1 MKPSIIRL
9 RALEKQLYAYLYAMT
24 VIDFDAETVA
34 PEGSADGR
42 AEATEVLSRA
52 SFDLLVNDGT
62 AALLKEAAADAE
74 TEQERAEVRNLQ
86 RQYDEIAR
94 IPADEYAAFTKL
106 CSQSVPAW
114 TKAKRTNDFS
124 LFAPYLEKLIAA
136 RRAQARYF
144 APDRDPYEVL
154 LDRYEKGLTIAQCDE
169 FFATL
174 RETIVPLLA
183 DIQTRGKAVRTDFLD
198 QEWPIDAQRRVSKK
212 IMELWGL
219 DPAHCYLAE
228 SEHPFTTEFW
238 RGDVRITTH
247 YMPRDIFSNLYS
259 VAHEGGHA
267 LYELNINP
275 DYDYTVVTHGATMGI
290 HESQSRLFEN
300 LVGRSRA
307 FVHYLYPT
315 LKELFPAQLADVSA
329 EEIWRAVNRAEPG
342 LIRTEADELTY
353 SLHIMVRYELEK
365 ALMQGTLAV
374 ADLPA
379 AWNAKYKE
387 YLGVDVPDDAHGCLQ
402 DIHWS
407 MGDIGYFPSYALGS
421 AYGAQALDDL
431 RKTNDFDAQ
440 WANGDVEPLKAALE
454 GARLAVGQHEG
465 TRLARREPL
474 RRQVRPAPL
483 HRLSKEEIHRAVRA
497 VRQEPCG
504 PTVGAD
510 FLSARGRSPLY
521 RTKNPV
527 GCLFPAGFFQHN
539 TLSGKFRQVYRY
551 RSASSIVSNSPPST
565 SLGLAAMVD
574 LSNGMPFSLRHSS
587 TCSAMSLA

>member
-183 DIQTRGKAVRTDFLD
+183 DIQTRGRAVRTDFLD
-198 QEWPIDAQRRVSKK
+198 QEWPIDAQRRISKK

-342 LIRTEADELTY
+342 LIRTEADEVTY

-365 ALMQGTLAV
+365 RVMHGELKV
-374 ADLPA
+374 HDLPGE
-379 AWNAKYKE
+379 WNRLYKE
-387 YLGVDVPDDAHGCLQ
+387 YLGVDVPDDKHGVLQ
-402 DIHWS
+402 DSHWS
-407 MGDIGYFPSYALGS
+407 GGSIGYFPSYALGS
-421 AYGAQALDDL
+421 AYGAQLL
-431 RKTNDFDAQ
+431 RKMKETVDVDECLKTGNFAPINAWNREHIWQYGCLKKPGALLEQALGEKFD
-440 WANGDVEPLKAALE
+440 
-454 GARLAVGQHEG
+454 
-465 TRLARREPL
+465 
-474 RRQVRPAPL
+474 
-483 HRLSKEEIHRAVRA
+483 
-497 VRQEPCG
+497 
-504 PTVGAD
+504 PTVYTQYLEEKYGEI
-510 FLSARGRSPLY
+510 Y
-521 RTKNPV
+521 
-527 GCLFPAGFFQHN
+527 
-539 TLSGKFRQVYRY
+539 
-551 RSASSIVSNSPPST
+551 
-565 SLGLAAMVD
+565 GL
-574 LSNGMPFSLRHSS
+574 
-587 TCSAMSLA
+587 

>member
-174 RETIVPLLA
+174 REAIVPLLA

-353 SLHIMVRYELEK
+353 CLHVMVRYEIEK
-365 ALMQGTLAV
+365 QLIGGTLEAKDVPAV
-374 ADLPA
+374 
-379 AWNAKYKE
+379 WAKLYKE
-387 YLGVDVPDDAHGCLQ
+387 YLGIEVPNDRDGCLQ
-402 DIHWS
+402 DSHWS
-407 MGDIGYFPSYALGS
+407 GGAFGYFPSYALGS
-421 AYGAQALDDL
+421 AYGAQM
-431 RKTNDFDAQ
+431 
-440 WANGDVEPLKAALE
+440 
-454 GARLAVGQHEG
+454 
-465 TRLARREPL
+465 L
-474 RRQVRPAPL
+474 RRMEQDVDVWGAAAKGDLTPITAWLREKVHQYGGLMEPADVV
-483 HRLSKEEIHRAVRA
+483 KNA
-497 VRQEPCG
+497 CG
-504 PTVGAD
+504 D
-510 FLSARGRSPLY
+510 FSAEDYIQYLTRKYTELY
-521 RTKNPV
+521 
-527 GCLFPAGFFQHN
+527 
-539 TLSGKFRQVYRY
+539 
-551 RSASSIVSNSPPST
+551 
-565 SLGLAAMVD
+565 GL
-574 LSNGMPFSLRHSS
+574 
-587 TCSAMSLA
+587 

>member
-144 APDRDPYEVL
+144 APDRDLYEVL

-329 EEIWRAVNRAEPG
+329 DEIWRAVNRAEPG

-353 SLHIMVRYELEK
+353 CLHVMVRYEIEK
-365 ALMQGTLAV
+365 QLIGGTLEAKDVPAV
-374 ADLPA
+374 
-379 AWNAKYKE
+379 WAKLYKE
-387 YLGVDVPDDAHGCLQ
+387 YLGIEVPNDRDGCLQ
-402 DIHWS
+402 DSHWS
-407 MGDIGYFPSYALGS
+407 GGAFGYFPSYALGS
-421 AYGAQALDDL
+421 AYGAQM
-431 RKTNDFDAQ
+431 
-440 WANGDVEPLKAALE
+440 
-454 GARLAVGQHEG
+454 
-465 TRLARREPL
+465 L
-474 RRQVRPAPL
+474 RRMEQDVDVWGAAAKGDLTPITAWLREKVHQYGGLMEPADVV
-483 HRLSKEEIHRAVRA
+483 KNA
-497 VRQEPCG
+497 CG
-504 PTVGAD
+504 D
-510 FLSARGRSPLY
+510 FSAEDYIQYLTRKYTELY
-521 RTKNPV
+521 
-527 GCLFPAGFFQHN
+527 
-539 TLSGKFRQVYRY
+539 
-551 RSASSIVSNSPPST
+551 
-565 SLGLAAMVD
+565 GL
-574 LSNGMPFSLRHSS
+574 
-587 TCSAMSLA
+587 

>member
-198 QEWPIDAQRRVSKK
+198 QDWPIDAQRRVSKK

-353 SLHIMVRYELEK
+353 CLHVMVRYEIEK
-365 ALMQGTLAV
+365 QLIGGTLEAKDVPAV
-374 ADLPA
+374 
-379 AWNAKYKE
+379 WAKLYKE
-387 YLGVDVPDDAHGCLQ
+387 YLGIEVQNDRDGCLQ
-402 DIHWS
+402 DSHWS
-407 MGDIGYFPSYALGS
+407 GGAFGYFPSYALGS
-421 AYGAQALDDL
+421 AYGAQM
-431 RKTNDFDAQ
+431 
-440 WANGDVEPLKAALE
+440 
-454 GARLAVGQHEG
+454 
-465 TRLARREPL
+465 L
-474 RRQVRPAPL
+474 RRMEQEVDVWGAAAKGDLTPITAWLREKVHQYGGLMEPADVV
-483 HRLSKEEIHRAVRA
+483 KNA
-497 VRQEPCG
+497 CG
-504 PTVGAD
+504 D
-510 FLSARGRSPLY
+510 FSAEDYIQYLTRKYTELY
-521 RTKNPV
+521 
-527 GCLFPAGFFQHN
+527 
-539 TLSGKFRQVYRY
+539 
-551 RSASSIVSNSPPST
+551 
-565 SLGLAAMVD
+565 GL
-574 LSNGMPFSLRHSS
+574 
-587 TCSAMSLA
+587 

>member
-198 QEWPIDAQRRVSKK
+198 QEWPIDAQRLVSKK

-275 DYDYTVVTHGATMGI
+275 DYDYTVVTHG
-290 HESQSRLFEN
+290 
-300 LVGRSRA
+300 
-307 FVHYLYPT
+307 
-315 LKELFPAQLADVSA
+315 
-329 EEIWRAVNRAEPG
+329 
-342 LIRTEADELTY
+342 
-353 SLHIMVRYELEK
+353 
-365 ALMQGTLAV
+365 
-374 ADLPA
+374 
-379 AWNAKYKE
+379 
-387 YLGVDVPDDAHGCLQ
+387 CLQ

-440 WANGDVEPLKAALE
+440 WANGDVEPLKAALKE
-454 GARLAVGQHEG
+454 RVWQWGSMK
-465 TRLARREPL
+465 EPAWL
-474 RRQVRPAPL
+474 VESL
-483 HRLSKEEIHRAVRA
+483 
-497 VRQEPCG
+497 CG
-504 PTVGAD
+504 
-510 FLSARGRSPLY
+510 
-521 RTKNPV
+521 
-527 GCLFPAGFFQHN
+527 
-539 TLSGKFRQVYRY
+539 GKFDPHHFTDYLKKKY
-551 RSASSIVSNSPPST
+551 T
-565 SLGLAAMVD
+565 ELYEL
-574 LSNGMPFSLRHSS
+574 
-587 TCSAMSLA
+587 

>member
-1 MKPSIIRL
+1 M
-9 RALEKQLYAYLYAMT
+9 
-24 VIDFDAETVA
+24 
-34 PEGSADGR
+34 
-42 AEATEVLSRA
+42 
-52 SFDLLVNDGT
+52 
-62 AALLKEAAADAE
+62 KEAAADAE

-407 MGDIGYFPSYALGS
+407 MGDIGYFPSYAPGS

-440 WANGDVEPLKAALE
+440 WANGDVEPLKAALKE
-454 GARLAVGQHEG
+454 RVWQWGSMK
-465 TRLARREPL
+465 EPAWL
-474 RRQVRPAPL
+474 VESL
-483 HRLSKEEIHRAVRA
+483 
-497 VRQEPCG
+497 CG
-504 PTVGAD
+504 
-510 FLSARGRSPLY
+510 
-521 RTKNPV
+521 
-527 GCLFPAGFFQHN
+527 
-539 TLSGKFRQVYRY
+539 GKFDPHHFTDYLKKKY
-551 RSASSIVSNSPPST
+551 T
-565 SLGLAAMVD
+565 ELYEL
-574 LSNGMPFSLRHSS
+574 
-587 TCSAMSLA
+587 

>member
-124 LFAPYLEKLIAA
+124 LFAPYLEKIIAA

-174 RETIVPLLA
+174 RKTIVPLLA

-353 SLHIMVRYELEK
+353 CLHIMVRYELERRMF
-365 ALMQGTLAV
+365 AGELTAH
-374 ADLPA
+374 DLPA
-379 AWNAKYKE
+379 QWNRLYKA
-387 YLGVDVPDDAHGCLQ
+387 YLGVDVPNDREGILQ
-402 DIHWS
+402 DSHWAN
-407 MGDIGYFPSYALGS
+407 GNIGYFPSYAIGS
-421 AYGAQALDDL
+421 AYGAQYL
-431 RKTNDFDAQ
+431 RQMQKDFDVSAAVATGRLTQ
-440 WANGDVEPLKAALE
+440 INRWLEEKIWKYGCMKDPTPLFE
-454 GARLAVGQHEG
+454 SV
-465 TRLARREPL
+465 
-474 RRQVRPAPL
+474 
-483 HRLSKEEIHRAVRA
+483 
-497 VRQEPCG
+497 CG
-504 PTVGAD
+504 PFDPTCYTAYLRD
-510 FLSARGRSPLY
+510 
-521 RTKNPV
+521 
-527 GCLFPAGFFQHN
+527 
-539 TLSGKFRQVYRY
+539 KFTEVY
-551 RSASSIVSNSPPST
+551 
-565 SLGLAAMVD
+565 GL
-574 LSNGMPFSLRHSS
+574 
-587 TCSAMSLA
+587 

>member
-62 AALLKEAAADAE
+62 ATLLKEAAADAE

-198 QEWPIDAQRRVSKK
+198 QEWPIDAQRSWSCGALTRPTA
-212 IMELWGL
+212 IW
-219 DPAHCYLAE
+219 
-228 SEHPFTTEFW
+228 
-238 RGDVRITTH
+238 
-247 YMPRDIFSNLYS
+247 PRAS
-259 VAHEGGHA
+259 
-267 LYELNINP
+267 
-275 DYDYTVVTHGATMGI
+275 
-290 HESQSRLFEN
+290 
-300 LVGRSRA
+300 
-307 FVHYLYPT
+307 T
-315 LKELFPAQLADVSA
+315 L
-329 EEIWRAVNRAEPG
+329 
-342 LIRTEADELTY
+342 
-353 SLHIMVRYELEK
+353 
-365 ALMQGTLAV
+365 
-374 ADLPA
+374 
-379 AWNAKYKE
+379 
-387 YLGVDVPDDAHGCLQ
+387 
-402 DIHWS
+402 
-407 MGDIGYFPSYALGS
+407 
-421 AYGAQALDDL
+421 
-431 RKTNDFDAQ
+431 
-440 WANGDVEPLKAALE
+440 
-454 GARLAVGQHEG
+454 
-465 TRLARREPL
+465 
-474 RRQVRPAPL
+474 
-483 HRLSKEEIHRAVRA
+483 
-497 VRQEPCG
+497 
-504 PTVGAD
+504 
-510 FLSARGRSPLY
+510 
-521 RTKNPV
+521 
-527 GCLFPAGFFQHN
+527 
-539 TLSGKFRQVYRY
+539 
-551 RSASSIVSNSPPST
+551 SPPS
-565 SLGLAAMVD
+565 SGAAMCA
-574 LSNGMPFSLRHSS
+574 SRPTTCPGTSS
-587 TCSAMSLA
+587 RTSTASPTRAATRCMS

>member
-198 QEWPIDAQRRVSKK
+198 QEWPIDAQRRVSKRSWSCGVLTRPTA
-212 IMELWGL
+212 IW
-219 DPAHCYLAE
+219 
-228 SEHPFTTEFW
+228 
-238 RGDVRITTH
+238 
-247 YMPRDIFSNLYS
+247 PR
-259 VAHEGGHA
+259 
-267 LYELNINP
+267 
-275 DYDYTVVTHGATMGI
+275 
-290 HESQSRLFEN
+290 
-300 LVGRSRA
+300 
-307 FVHYLYPT
+307 
-315 LKELFPAQLADVSA
+315 
-329 EEIWRAVNRAEPG
+329 
-342 LIRTEADELTY
+342 
-353 SLHIMVRYELEK
+353 
-365 ALMQGTLAV
+365 
-374 ADLPA
+374 
-379 AWNAKYKE
+379 
-387 YLGVDVPDDAHGCLQ
+387 
-402 DIHWS
+402 
-407 MGDIGYFPSYALGS
+407 
-421 AYGAQALDDL
+421 
-431 RKTNDFDAQ
+431 
-440 WANGDVEPLKAALE
+440 
-454 GARLAVGQHEG
+454 
-465 TRLARREPL
+465 
-474 RRQVRPAPL
+474 
-483 HRLSKEEIHRAVRA
+483 
-497 VRQEPCG
+497 
-504 PTVGAD
+504 
-510 FLSARGRSPLY
+510 
-521 RTKNPV
+521 
-527 GCLFPAGFFQHN
+527 
-539 TLSGKFRQVYRY
+539 
-551 RSASSIVSNSPPST
+551 ASTPSPPS
-565 SLGLAAMVD
+565 SGAAMCA
-574 LSNGMPFSLRHSS
+574 SRPTTCPGTSS
-587 TCSAMSLA
+587 RTSTASPTRAATRCMS

>member
-169 FFATL
+169 FFSTL

-342 LIRTEADELTY
+342 PIRTEADELTY
-353 SLHIMVRYELEK
+353 CLHVMVRYEIEK
-365 ALMQGTLAV
+365 QLIGGTLEAKDV
-374 ADLPA
+374 PA
-379 AWNAKYKE
+379 AWAKLYKE
-387 YLGVDVPDDAHGCLQ
+387 YLGIEVPNDRDGCLQ
-402 DIHWS
+402 DSHWS
-407 MGDIGYFPSYALGS
+407 GGAFGYFPSYALGS
-421 AYGAQALDDL
+421 AYGAQM
-431 RKTNDFDAQ
+431 
-440 WANGDVEPLKAALE
+440 
-454 GARLAVGQHEG
+454 
-465 TRLARREPL
+465 L
-474 RRQVRPAPL
+474 RRMEQDVDVWGAAAKGDLTPITAWLREKVHQYGGLMEPADVV
-483 HRLSKEEIHRAVRA
+483 KNA
-497 VRQEPCG
+497 CG
-504 PTVGAD
+504 D
-510 FLSARGRSPLY
+510 FSAEDYIQYLTRKYTELY
-521 RTKNPV
+521 
-527 GCLFPAGFFQHN
+527 
-539 TLSGKFRQVYRY
+539 
-551 RSASSIVSNSPPST
+551 
-565 SLGLAAMVD
+565 GL
-574 LSNGMPFSLRHSS
+574 
-587 TCSAMSLA
+587 

>member
-329 EEIWRAVNRAEPG
+329 DEIWRAVNRAEPG

-353 SLHIMVRYELEK
+353 ALHIMVRYELEK
-365 ALMQGTLAV
+365 RMFAGELTAH
-374 ADLPA
+374 DLPA
-379 AWNAKYKE
+379 EWNRLYKA
-387 YLGVDVPDDAHGCLQ
+387 YLGVDVPNDREGVLQ
-402 DIHWS
+402 DSHWAN
-407 MGDIGYFPSYALGS
+407 GNIGYFPSYAIGS
-421 AYGAQALDDL
+421 AYGAQYLL
-431 RKTNDFDAQ
+431 EMQKDFD
-440 WANGDVEPLKAALE
+440 VFE
-454 GARLAVGQHEG
+454 
-465 TRLARREPL
+465 
-474 RRQVRPAPL
+474 
-483 HRLSKEEIHRAVRA
+483 AVR
-497 VRQEPCG
+497 
-504 PTVGAD
+504 
-510 FLSARGRSPLY
+510 
-521 RTKNPV
+521 
-527 GCLFPAGFFQHN
+527 
-539 TLSGKFRQVYRY
+539 SGKLTKINGWMEEKIWKYGCMKDPTPLFESVCGKFDPTRYTAYLREKLTEVY
-551 RSASSIVSNSPPST
+551 
-565 SLGLAAMVD
+565 GL
-574 LSNGMPFSLRHSS
+574 
-587 TCSAMSLA
+587 

>member
-174 RETIVPLLA
+174 HETIVPLLA

-329 EEIWRAVNRAEPG
+329 DEIWRAVNRAEPG

-353 SLHIMVRYELEK
+353 CLHVMVRYEIEK
-365 ALMQGTLAV
+365 QLIGGTLEAKDVPAV
-374 ADLPA
+374 
-379 AWNAKYKE
+379 WAKLYKE
-387 YLGVDVPDDAHGCLQ
+387 YLGIEVPNDRDGCLQ
-402 DIHWS
+402 DSHWS
-407 MGDIGYFPSYALGS
+407 GGAFGYFPSYALGS
-421 AYGAQALDDL
+421 AYGAQM
-431 RKTNDFDAQ
+431 
-440 WANGDVEPLKAALE
+440 
-454 GARLAVGQHEG
+454 
-465 TRLARREPL
+465 L
-474 RRQVRPAPL
+474 RRMEQDVDVWGAAAKGDLTPITAWLREKVHQYGGLMEPADVV
-483 HRLSKEEIHRAVRA
+483 KNA
-497 VRQEPCG
+497 CG
-504 PTVGAD
+504 D
-510 FLSARGRSPLY
+510 FSAEDYIQYLTRKYTELY
-521 RTKNPV
+521 
-527 GCLFPAGFFQHN
+527 
-539 TLSGKFRQVYRY
+539 
-551 RSASSIVSNSPPST
+551 
-565 SLGLAAMVD
+565 GL
-574 LSNGMPFSLRHSS
+574 
-587 TCSAMSLA
+587 

>member
-62 AALLKEAAADAE
+62 ATLLKEAAADAE

-353 SLHIMVRYELEK
+353 CLHVMVRYEIEK
-365 ALMQGTLAV
+365 QLIGGTLEAKDVPAV
-374 ADLPA
+374 
-379 AWNAKYKE
+379 WAKLYKE
-387 YLGVDVPDDAHGCLQ
+387 YLGIEVPNDRDGCLQ
-402 DIHWS
+402 DSHWS
-407 MGDIGYFPSYALGS
+407 GGAFGYFPSYALGS
-421 AYGAQALDDL
+421 AYGAQM
-431 RKTNDFDAQ
+431 
-440 WANGDVEPLKAALE
+440 
-454 GARLAVGQHEG
+454 
-465 TRLARREPL
+465 L
-474 RRQVRPAPL
+474 RRMEQDVD
-483 HRLSKEEIHRAVRA
+483 VW
-497 VRQEPCG
+497 
-504 PTVGAD
+504 GAA
-510 FLSARGRSPLY
+510 ARGDLTPITAWLREKVHQYGGLMEPADVVKNACGDFSAEDYIQYLTRKYTELY
-521 RTKNPV
+521 
-527 GCLFPAGFFQHN
+527 
-539 TLSGKFRQVYRY
+539 
-551 RSASSIVSNSPPST
+551 
-565 SLGLAAMVD
+565 GL
-574 LSNGMPFSLRHSS
+574 
-587 TCSAMSLA
+587 